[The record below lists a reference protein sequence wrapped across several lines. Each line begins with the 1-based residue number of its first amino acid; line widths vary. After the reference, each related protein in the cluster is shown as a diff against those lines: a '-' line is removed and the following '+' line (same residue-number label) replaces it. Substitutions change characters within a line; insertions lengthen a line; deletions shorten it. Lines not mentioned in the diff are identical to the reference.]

1 MFCVVETE
9 NVFLKECMSANQEKR
24 KIYIYGS
31 GMSGQ
36 MVYHVLQSLGITIEG
51 FCVDEQYWKPDMNCM
66 GKPVS
71 TFAEVKETAKS
82 RGMTAIIV
90 AFMSTHKKNFKSSE
104 HLKVIEG
111 DFCSLGASP
120 SILEEGRI
128 DREFVDRHIDAFCEL
143 YEILADE
150 TSRQC
155 LNAYLNQKISG
166 KLGYLDQLYGKE
178 QYFEKG
184 LVPLEN
190 VTCIVDCGAYDGDS
204 YQDFCSSYKS
214 HTGKEYQGMAFLL
227 EPDKENFHK
236 LQKRFGGQANIIL
249 EKKGAWHKKDTLW
262 FEGDNMT
269 ASSISEN
276 GAISIE
282 ADSVDHIVSQQGKWA
297 DVDFIKMD
305 IEGSELY
312 ALQGAAS
319 VIKACH
325 PILAVCVYHKKDDL
339 LTIPQYIRQ
348 LYKDYRLYL
357 RAYTKYSQEL
367 VLYAIPHKV

>member
-128 DREFVDRHIDAFCEL
+128 DREFVDRHIDAFCAL

-262 FEGDNMT
+262 FEGDNT
-269 ASSISEN
+269 
-276 GAISIE
+276 
-282 ADSVDHIVSQQGKWA
+282 
-297 DVDFIKMD
+297 
-305 IEGSELY
+305 
-312 ALQGAAS
+312 
-319 VIKACH
+319 
-325 PILAVCVYHKKDDL
+325 
-339 LTIPQYIRQ
+339 R
-348 LYKDYRLYL
+348 
-357 RAYTKYSQEL
+357 
-367 VLYAIPHKV
+367 